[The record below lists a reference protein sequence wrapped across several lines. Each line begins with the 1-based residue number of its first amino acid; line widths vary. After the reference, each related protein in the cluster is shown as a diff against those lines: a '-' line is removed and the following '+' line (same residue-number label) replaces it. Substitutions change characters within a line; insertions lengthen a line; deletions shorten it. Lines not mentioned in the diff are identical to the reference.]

1 MGAIQQALS
10 GAANAA
16 IGIAGTIKAKE
27 LVDEQKKQSEATKDL
42 TERQKNQIKLQSANT
57 ALEVNKLEG
66 EQIRTSEAIDS
77 NKSQI
82 KDLNYRIKM
91 MKKGYLFDNNG
102 VPTMANEMG
111 EEERKTQLKEAQ
123 KQKKI
128 TTKVTKNLE
137 DQYNIRTGQIGVMK
151 QILEDVG
158 GQR

>member
-1 MGAIQQALS
+1 MDTYLKYG
-10 GAANAA
+10 
-16 IGIAGTIKAKE
+16 
-27 LVDEQKKQSEATKDL
+27 
-42 TERQKNQIKLQSANT
+42 QKNQIKLQSANT